1 MRSRER
7 SRWRFVPTD
16 CMLRAQRRAGRANV
30 SVYSGK
36 KRWSD
41 MYDVVEPIAPPA
53 RGAEPPPANSAST
66 TDWSNM
72 RKAQPADYL
81 LPQSDKWL
89 GALPPE
95 VSPFALA
102 MRFPRIV
109 NLIASQW
116 GDRHGAP
123 KLFED
128 LLVDRRGGRA
138 GFPPAVRHDLL
149 RLREFWY
156 SSSLSPR

>member
-1 MRSRER
+1 MRSPPG
-7 SRWRFVPTD
+7 VAPY
-16 CMLRAQRRAGRANV
+16 AGGLYATARHTGWKPNV
-30 SVYSGK
+30 SIYSGT

-41 MYDVVEPIAPPA
+41 LYDVVQPIARRAPV
-53 RGAEPPPANSAST
+53 AEAAAGSSAST
-66 TDWSNM
+66 TDWSSM

-81 LPQSDKWL
+81 LPQSDKWFH
-89 GALPPE
+89 ALPPDL
-95 VSPFALA
+95 SPHALA
-102 MRFPRIV
+102 TRFPRIV

-116 GDRHGAP
+116 DDRHGAP
-123 KLFED
+123 KVFDD

-156 SSSLSPR
+156 SSSLAPR

>member
-1 MRSRER
+1 ML
-7 SRWRFVPTD
+7 PT
-16 CMLRAQRRAGRANV
+16 QRTARGGPNV
-30 SVYSGK
+30 SMYSGK

-41 MYDVVEPIAPPA
+41 MYDVVQPIARPTG
-53 RGAEPPPANSAST
+53 GAEAPAKNSAST
-66 TDWSNM
+66 TDWSSM

-81 LPQSDKWL
+81 LPQSDKWF

-95 VSPFALA
+95 VSPHSLA

-109 NLIASQW
+109 NLIASLW
-116 GDRHGAP
+116 DDRHGAP

-156 SSSLSPR
+156 SSSPTPR